1 MRNAENW
8 YNVCKEGDAVT
19 GTQSPAVMSITGA
32 THRTYSF
39 GEFTLDLDRGA
50 LLSAGEDI
58 KLRPKSFEVLRYLV
72 EHDGRLVSKDELLD
86 AIWGNTVVTED
97 SVTQCLI
104 DIRRALHDQSQKTI
118 RTVPRRG
125 YVFELPVTKR
135 GGRVEASSVVSPK
148 TIVISLLC
156 VAAIIFAYDNWW
168 MSGPPITSVAVLPL
182 DSLSDDPEQ
191 EYFADGMT
199 DVLSGALAQIDG
211 LQVISRTSAMRYK
224 TTDKPM
230 REIARELDVDALI
243 EGSVQQAG
251 DDVRFTLQL
260 IDGRTDRHI
269 WAGSYQRH
277 FGDSL
282 TLQGEIAVLIADA
295 IDASLSPRTEARL
308 TRHRTAKSDAVRMWV
323 VGNHHLKGLSEDS
336 FRKALQ
342 AFEEAVRRDPE
353 FADAH
358 AGIAQAYASLGGW
371 HAAQALD
378 TVLPLA
384 KAAAEKA
391 IRLDPDLAEAH
402 FALAFV
408 HVLGWDW
415 EAAERE
421 FRKGSEL
428 NPSDS
433 NGLTGFANFLSSMG
447 QFEESV
453 NIATRAVK
461 VDPLS
466 PFTHNEL
473 GSSLWF
479 TGRTRAALAKYQE
492 ALQLDPEF
500 FQTQWIIAG
509 HHIISGDYDK
519 AMPFLD
525 KLKRDYE
532 SLSPVMIG
540 QLGGNYARVGHRDDA
555 LEILNYL
562 LKRSESEYMRASAVA
577 TVYLGLKE
585 YDEALAWLEI
595 AYEQRDILLIWLREE
610 PLFDGLRSDARFQD
624 LVARM
629 NFPDTN

>member
-1 MRNAENW
+1 MNILF
-8 YNVCKEGDAVT
+8 
-19 GTQSPAVMSITGA
+19 ITA
-32 THRTYSF
+32 DQWR
-39 GEFTLDLDRGA
+39 GEC
-50 LLSAGEDI
+50 LSALGHAHV
-58 KLRPKSFEVLRYLV
+58 KTPN
-72 EHDGRLVSKDELLD
+72 LD
-86 AIWGNTVVTED
+86 ALANEGVLFRDHYAQATPCAPSRSSMHTGMYMQSNRCVVNG
-97 SVTQCLI
+97 
-104 DIRRALHDQSQKTI
+104 A
-118 RTVPRRG
+118 
-125 YVFELPVTKR
+125 
-135 GGRVEASSVVSPK
+135 
-148 TIVISLLC
+148 
-156 VAAIIFAYDNWW
+156 
-168 MSGPPITSVAVLPL
+168 PL
-182 DSLSDDPEQ
+182 DSRFTNWALEVKAAGYEPSLFGYTDSAIDPRGLDPEDPRLKHYSEPLPGIGLYTPMEDEVSTEWV
-191 EYFADGMT
+191 EYLRAKDYPLPERPWSLYQDLRAG
-199 DVLSGALAQIDG
+199 
-211 LQVISRTSAMRYK
+211 
-224 TTDKPM
+224 
-230 REIARELDVDALI
+230 VDWA
-243 EGSVQQAG
+243 AG
-251 DDVRFTLQL
+251 
-260 IDGRTDRHI
+260 G
-269 WAGSYQRH
+269 
-277 FGDSL
+277 
-282 TLQGEIAVLIADA
+282 
-295 IDASLSPRTEARL
+295 
-308 TRHRTAKSDAVRMWV
+308 
-323 VGNHHLKGLSEDS
+323 
-336 FRKALQ
+336 
-342 AFEEAVRRDPE
+342 
-353 FADAH
+353 
-358 AGIAQAYASLGGW
+358 
-371 HAAQALD
+371 D